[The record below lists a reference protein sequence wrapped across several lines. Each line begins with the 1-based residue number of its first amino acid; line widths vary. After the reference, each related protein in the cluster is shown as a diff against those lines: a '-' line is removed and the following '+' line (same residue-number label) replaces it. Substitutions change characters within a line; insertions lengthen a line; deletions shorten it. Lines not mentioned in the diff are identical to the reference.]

1 MIGLGLRSNLLDV
14 AHRPGHGSR
23 IVALCDLD
31 ETLLQRHAR
40 DLGNEAVTTTDY
52 TELLGRDDVDAVI
65 VATPDYTHERL
76 VIGTLEVGKPV
87 FAEKPLAISAES
99 CDRILDAAMRTG
111 ARLYVGHNM
120 RHYRVVKKMK
130 ELIDDGAIGDVKA
143 IWCRHFVSHGGDFY
157 FKDWHAQ
164 REHVNS
170 LLLQKGAHDLDVIHW
185 LAGASSRVVQGV
197 GRLAVYGG
205 ATDRHGGVR
214 DEDWFDEER
223 FWPPTAQRGLHPHI
237 DIEDLSMMQMV
248 LDNDVLASYAEC
260 HFAPD
265 YWRNYTVIGTAGRVE
280 NFGDTDG
287 VIRLWNR
294 RGGYSAKGDREY
306 RFRSETGGHGG
317 ADLRL
322 MQEFVRFARDGG
334 PTDTSP
340 VSARDAVAAGCAGAE
355 SLRNGGKP
363 VAVAPPSPGH
373 VRYFADFQVPTA
385 PPRLTVNP
393 FDGTAPR

>member
-31 ETLLQRHAR
+31 ETLLQRQAR
-40 DLGNEAVTTTDY
+40 NLDTEVVTTSDY
-52 TELLGRDDVDAVI
+52 AELLKRDDVDAVI

-76 VIGTLEVGKPV
+76 VIDALDAGKPV
-87 FAEKPLAISAES
+87 FGEKPLAISTES

-111 ARLYVGHNM
+111 TRLYVGHNM

-130 ELIDDGAIGDVKA
+130 QLIDDGVIGEVKA
-143 IWCRHFVSHGGDFY
+143 IWCRHFVGHGGDFY

-164 REHVNS
+164 RVHVNS

-197 GRLAVYGG
+197 GRLAVYGDVS
-205 ATDRHGGVR
+205 DRHDGVR
-214 DEDWFDEER
+214 HDNWFDQER
-223 FWPPTAQRGLHPHI
+223 FWPPTAQRGLHPQI
-237 DIEDLSMMQMV
+237 DIEDISMMQMV
-248 LDNDVLASYAEC
+248 LDNDVVASYVEC
-260 HFAPD
+260 HFTPD
-265 YWRNYTVIGTAGRVE
+265 YWRNYTVIGTAGRIE

-317 ADLRL
+317 ADSRL

-355 SLRNGGKP
+355 SLRNGGVP
-363 VAVAPPSPGH
+363 ITVASPSPAH
-373 VRYFADFQVPTA
+373 VRYFADHQVKSTNRDRPSI
-385 PPRLTVNP
+385 V
-393 FDGTAPR
+393 DSTAPR